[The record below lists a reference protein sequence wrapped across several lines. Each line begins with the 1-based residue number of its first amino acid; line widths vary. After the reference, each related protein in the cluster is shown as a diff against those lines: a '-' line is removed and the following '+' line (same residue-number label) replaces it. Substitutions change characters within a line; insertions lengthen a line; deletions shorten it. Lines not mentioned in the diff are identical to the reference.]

1 MIYFAYKAYGWTR
14 KACRGPSQ
22 YAAGHYHVYRPTIC
36 WAFWCMYCRALS
48 ESAADHCQLQKS
60 HLAITT
66 CIEKRL
72 LVIPIVEGY
81 MNFLLV
87 SRGRG
92 CIRVIVLYLS
102 ISIVLL
108 TAWLHEPFRSASDHS
123 KRSRHCRNLHAEA
136 LQATVSEGLAQGP
149 YVAARVGFE
158 PTTLRS
164 KGIDSI
170 NVPPHPK
177 YVLLASVLL
186 ASM

>member
-1 MIYFAYKAYGWTR
+1 MG
-14 KACRGPSQ
+14 GPVRRVEVHLNMRLAITTCNGQ
-22 YAAGHYHVYRPTIC
+22 PPTIC
-36 WAFWCMYCRALS
+36 WAFWCMYCRALY

-81 MNFLLV
+81 LNFLLV

-123 KRSRHCRNLHAEA
+123 KRSRHC
-136 LQATVSEGLAQGP
+136 
-149 YVAARVGFE
+149 VGIY
-158 PTTLRS
+158 T
-164 KGIDSI
+164 
-170 NVPPHPK
+170 PK
-177 YVLLASVLL
+177 HYRQL
-186 ASM
+186 